1 MKAII
6 IVGNTGRGKTTAAL
20 KTLYKAIDEKR
31 KIFVYDPNNDFREF
45 YNKPFTDEFTF
56 LNSVKDVQNSYL
68 LFEEATIFFSNKG
81 NDRTLRSLLVRKRHQ
96 NNTIV
101 LLFHS
106 LRSIPIYIFELTN
119 YLVLYKTADNE
130 NLILKK
136 FEGFP
141 EITEAYQKL
150 KNVPDDNKHNFHLNY
165 VIEIN
170 KPVSLLSSQISPKQK
185 TEK

>member
-1 MKAII
+1 MKAIL
-6 IVGNTGRGKTTAAL
+6 IVGNTGRGKTSSAL
-20 KTLYKAIDEKR
+20 LALYKAIEENR
-31 KIFVYDPNNDFREF
+31 KIFVYDPNNDFKEF

-56 LNSVKDVQNSYL
+56 LNSVKDVENSFL

-81 NDRTLRSLLVRKRHQ
+81 NDKILRSLLVRKRHQ

-130 NLILKK
+130 ALILKK

-141 EITEAYQKL
+141 EITEAYLKL
-150 KNVPDDNKHNFHLNY
+150 KKIPDDNKQNFHRNFI
-165 VIEIN
+165 IEIN
-170 KPVSLLSSQISPKQK
+170 KPVSLLRNSKQSK
-185 TEK
+185 N

>member
-6 IVGNTGRGKTTAAL
+6 IVGNTGRGKTSAAMD
-20 KTLYKAIDEKR
+20 TLYKAIEENR
-31 KIFVYDPNNDFREF
+31 EIFVYDPNADFLEF
-45 YNKPFTDEFTF
+45 YQKPFTDEETF
-56 LNSVKDVQNSYL
+56 LKSVKNKKNSFI

-81 NDRTLRSLLVRKRHQ
+81 NDRNLRSLLVRKRHQ

-106 LRSIPIYIFELTN
+106 LRSIPIYVFELTN

-141 EITEAYQKL
+141 EITESFLKL
-150 KNVPDDNKHNFHLNY
+150 KKIPDDNKYNFHRSF

-170 KPVSLLSSQISPKQK
+170 KPVSLLRSQISQTKNN
-185 TEK
+185 